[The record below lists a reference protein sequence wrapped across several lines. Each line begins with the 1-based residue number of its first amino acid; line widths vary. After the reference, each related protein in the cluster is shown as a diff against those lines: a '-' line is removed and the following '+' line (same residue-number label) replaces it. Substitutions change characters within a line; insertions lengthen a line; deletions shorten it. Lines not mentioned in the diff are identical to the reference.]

1 MSIKRALARGVVW
14 LTFAWVV
21 VLVGFIVWAKWTH
34 DNTEREAPNLIAAVD
49 DSVRSAFIQDSDLLA
64 KLVLTSRIQS
74 LGDPGAIDV
83 FSVVPT
89 VRGAEPFQFMITDE
103 GGAAIGYRG
112 TSLANDICVRSD
124 LTPTGNVQTSR
135 SSCSAW

>member
-1 MSIKRALARGVVW
+1 VW

-21 VLVGFIVWAKWTH
+21 VLVGFIVWARWTH
-34 DNTEREAPNLIAAVD
+34 DNNEHEAPTLIAAVD
-49 DSVRSAFIQDSDLLA
+49 ESMRSASGQDTGLLQ

-74 LGDPGAIDV
+74 LGDPGATDV
-83 FSVVPT
+83 LSVVPA
-89 VRGAEPFQFMITDE
+89 VQGAEPFQFMVTDE

-112 TSLANDICVRSD
+112 TSLANDICVRSV

-135 SSCSAW
+135 ASCSAW